1 MLVGAWQFGVQGYLV
16 QRRRGGE
23 GTVARASQE
32 EGGERRPTDLR
43 VEGWRF
49 GKKWQVAVRW
59 AGWPLIEFL
68 GTGDNIGPAVVTE
81 GGLRI
86 GAEEVE

>member
-43 VEGWRF
+43 VEGWRI
-49 GKKWQVAVRW
+49 GKKWRVAVRW
-59 AGWPLIEFL
+59 AVWSLRPRQKMSSDGWSSRDALE
-68 GTGDNIGPAVVTE
+68 
-81 GGLRI
+81 
-86 GAEEVE
+86 

>member
-32 EGGERRPTDLR
+32 EGGERKPTDLR

-49 GKKWQVAVRW
+49 GKEW
-59 AGWPLIEFL
+59 
-68 GTGDNIGPAVVTE
+68 
-81 GGLRI
+81 
-86 GAEEVE
+86 